1 MANSVPSYNL
11 TSVFNDPKAL
21 ENATFSRPLT
31 TDERKTKLRI
41 EEWNAKVG
49 YVKDVLL
56 WVMAIVS
63 VGIFVYICLSLINN
77 PISSAD
83 DKKWATSIISSMT
96 TGLIGYLTGKSQKA

>member
-1 MANSVPSYNL
+1 MTNSVPSYNVASFL
-11 TSVFNDPKAL
+11 SDPKSL
-21 ENATFSRPLT
+21 ENATFSRPPT
-31 TDERKTKLRI
+31 TEERKTKLKI

-49 YVKDVLL
+49 YVKDLLL

-77 PISSAD
+77 PISSSD